1 MDGFVELVAVV
12 MGTSIV
18 LIPVIGLTLRF
29 AIKPAVESI
38 VLALRDTGEHKALGP
53 GPDQRLSLLEDQMS
67 EMSHTLR
74 RLADAH
80 DFDRQLTATTT
91 KSD

>member
-18 LIPVIGLTLRF
+18 LIPVVGLTLRF

-38 VLALRDTGEHKALGP
+38 VLALRDTGEQKTLGP
-53 GPDQRLSLLEDQMS
+53 APDQRLSLLEDQMS
-67 EMSHTLR
+67 EMNHTLR
-74 RLADAH
+74 RLADAQ